1 LILGDRPITISIPDE
16 LPPVRA
22 DAVLLDGLV
31 ANLVENVARHTS
43 PPAPLE
49 ISATENGGRVRLA
62 IDDGGPGVSAAER
75 DRLFEKFH
83 RLPAAVE
90 GSRRGLGLGLA
101 IVRGM
106 TEAMGG
112 TVGAEQ
118 SSLGGLRI
126 EVDLPTAE
134 AAPAEPARSEAV
146 AR

>member
-1 LILGDRPITISIPDE
+1 
-16 LPPVRA
+16 
-22 DAVLLDGLV
+22 
-31 ANLVENVARHTS
+31 
-43 PPAPLE
+43 
-49 ISATENGGRVRLA
+49 
-62 IDDGGPGVSAAER
+62 
-75 DRLFEKFH
+75 
-83 RLPAAVE
+83 
-90 GSRRGLGLGLA
+90 
-101 IVRGM
+101 M